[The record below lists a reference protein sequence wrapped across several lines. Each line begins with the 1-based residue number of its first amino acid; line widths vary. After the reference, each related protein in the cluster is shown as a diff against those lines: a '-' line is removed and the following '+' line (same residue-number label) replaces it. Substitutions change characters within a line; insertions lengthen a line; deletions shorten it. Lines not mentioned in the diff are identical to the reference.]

1 MGQIKARKIV
11 LHLGV
16 QVRHLRQQGI
26 ERITLS
32 DGDDTV
38 DLLLQAIIVL
48 HI

>member
-1 MGQIKARKIV
+1 MKARKTV

-38 DLLLQAIIVL
+38 DLLLQATISL
-48 HI
+48 RL